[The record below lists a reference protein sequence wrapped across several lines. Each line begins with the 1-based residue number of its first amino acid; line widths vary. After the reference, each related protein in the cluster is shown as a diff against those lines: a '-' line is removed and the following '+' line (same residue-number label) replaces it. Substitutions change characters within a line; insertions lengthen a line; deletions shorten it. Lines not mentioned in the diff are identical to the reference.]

1 MAERHA
7 SITSRKVKVRDTLQ
21 PRSAMGSVLIV
32 SGPVGAGKT
41 TVCRELIASASGP
54 TAYIEGDGFWT
65 YIVKPA
71 AHQSTSERFRMIM
84 RAMLAAAR
92 HYERDGYEAI
102 VDFSI
107 PPWYL
112 DAVRALLKG
121 CDYSYVV
128 LRPSEAL
135 CASRAAARNEGTIPE
150 YEPYHEL
157 YSVFAGFTRNTIA
170 NDDSDPALIAASIW
184 EGFRAGAFRIFQ

>member
-1 MAERHA
+1 
-7 SITSRKVKVRDTLQ
+7 
-21 PRSAMGSVLIV
+21 MGCVLIV

-41 TVCRELIASASGP
+41 TVCRELIASAASP
-54 TAYIEGDGFWT
+54 TVYIEGDRFWT
-65 YIVKPA
+65 FIAKPA
-71 AHQSTSERFRMIM
+71 AQQSPLEGFRMIM

-92 HYERDGYEAI
+92 HYERDGYDAI

-128 LRPSEAL
+128 LRPSAAI
-135 CASRAAARNEGTIPE
+135 CASRAAARSEGTIE
-150 YEPYHEL
+150 RYEPYAEL
-157 YSVFAGFTRNTIA
+157 YQTFEGFAKNTIA
-170 NDDSDPALIAASIW
+170 NDDSDPAEVAASIW
-184 EGFRAGAFRIFQ
+184 EGLRAGAFQIS

>member
-1 MAERHA
+1 MVDRHA
-7 SITSRKVKVRDTLQ
+7 AVTSRKVKVRDTLQ
-21 PRSAMGSVLIV
+21 TQCAMGSVLIV

-54 TAYIEGDGFWT
+54 TAYIEGDWFWT

-71 AHQSTSERFRMIM
+71 AQQSPPERFRMIM

-92 HYERDGYEAI
+92 HYARDGYGAI

-121 CDYSYVV
+121 CDCSYVV
-128 LRPSEAL
+128 LRPSEAI
-135 CASRAAARNEGTIPE
+135 CASRAAARSEGTIPA
-150 YEPYHEL
+150 YEPYREL
-157 YSVFAGFTRNTIA
+157 YRAFAGFERNTIA
-170 NDDSDPALIAASIW
+170 NDDSDPALVAASIW
-184 EGFRAGAFRIFQ
+184 EGLRAGAFRIFQ

>member
-1 MAERHA
+1 MVDRHA
-7 SITSRKVKVRDTLQ
+7 SMTSREVKVRDPLQ

-32 SGPVGAGKT
+32 AGPVGAGKT

-54 TAYIEGDGFWT
+54 TAYIEGDRFWT

-71 AHQSTSERFRMIM
+71 AQQSPPERFRMIM

-128 LRPSEAL
+128 LRPSEAI
-135 CASRAAARNEGTIPE
+135 CASRAAARTQGTILE
-150 YEPYHEL
+150 YAPYHEL
-157 YSVFAGFTRNTIA
+157 YRAFDDFERNTIA

-184 EGFRAGAFRIFQ
+184 EGFRAGAFRIFR

>member
-1 MAERHA
+1 MVDRNA
-7 SITSRKVKVRDTLQ
+7 SITSRKVKVSDTLQ

-54 TAYIEGDGFWT
+54 TAYIEGDSFWA

-71 AHQSTSERFRMIM
+71 AQSPAERFRMIM

-128 LRPSEAL
+128 LRPSEAI
-135 CASRAAARNEGTIPE
+135 CASRAAARSEGTIPE
-150 YEPYHEL
+150 YEPYREL
-157 YSVFAGFTRNTIA
+157 YRAFEDFERNTIA
-170 NDDSDPALIAASIW
+170 NDDGDPAPIAASIW
-184 EGFRAGAFRIFQ
+184 EGFRAGAFRIVQ

>member
-1 MAERHA
+1 
-7 SITSRKVKVRDTLQ
+7 
-21 PRSAMGSVLIV
+21 MGCVLII

-54 TAYIEGDGFWT
+54 TAYIEGDQFWT
-65 YIVKPA
+65 FIAKPA
-71 AHQSTSERFRMIM
+71 AQQSAPERFRMIM

-92 HYERDGYEAI
+92 HYERDGYDAV

-121 CDYSYVV
+121 CDYAYVV
-128 LRPSEAL
+128 LRPGEAV
-135 CASRAAARNEGTIPE
+135 CASRAATRSEGTIAD
-150 YEPYHEL
+150 YDSYREL
-157 YSVFAGFTRNTIA
+157 YRAFDGFERNTIA
-170 NDDSDPALIAASIW
+170 NDDSDPSEVAASIW
-184 EGFRAGAFRIFQ
+184 DGLRANDFRMS